1 MRLNDLVRLSLTSIV
16 EHKVRS
22 LNIIFT
28 IALLFG
34 VVFGVQISLQG
45 AEDAALMSSALAT
58 NGNIYVETA
67 LLPDYLSNEG
77 ANRIPE
83 NALEIVAER
92 ILANNGQIIGES
104 THYYLDNGTS
114 YIALTVPVAT
124 PFLVVPLTSVPAG
137 KIPVLIPAGREF
149 SEEENKKLFIVG
161 FYPVTGNVINTTV
174 HPSLFN
180 YALWQVISSPNTV
193 YLIDD
198 GSGMI
203 EEYINM
209 EHGFPKEDG
218 RRVPTQSYVVA
229 LFDDVFDSVNYS
241 EYYLDAVRFG
251 YSAFSNDYKANNL
264 FNNTF
269 DVALSF
275 RLSKFMIFGFELIF
289 LIVAIVIATL
299 TLMHVIDEEASTI
312 MLYRSMGAT
321 TFQLMLIYFIYLF
334 MLCLLAIIMVF
345 IIALLVAVI
354 IFLFNSGP
362 FSRTLQ
368 DFYQLSE
375 MPVVK
380 FFGFNK
386 AFLITLFSLGFVAP
400 LAMLLSLRR
409 FFARPNVGILK
420 ES

>member
-1 MRLNDLVRLSLTSIV
+1 MRLSDSIRLSLTSIV

-22 LNIIFT
+22 LNIVFT

-45 AEDAALMSSALAT
+45 AEDTALTSSVLAT

-77 ANRIPE
+77 ADRIPE
-83 NALEIVAER
+83 NALEIVTER

-104 THYYLDNGTS
+104 IHYYLDNGAS
-114 YIALTVPVAT
+114 YVALTVPVAT
-124 PFLVVPLTSVPAG
+124 PFLATPLASVPVG
-137 KIPVLIPAGREF
+137 KIPVLIPAGREL
-149 SEEENKKLFIVG
+149 SEEENKKLFVAG
-161 FYPVTGNVINTTV
+161 SYPVTSNVINTTA

-180 YALWQVISSPNTV
+180 YALWQVIPSPNTV

-198 GSGMI
+198 GSGMV
-203 EEYINM
+203 EEYIN
-209 EHGFPKEDG
+209 GSSKEDG
-218 RRVPTQSYVVA
+218 RRVPAQSYVVA
-229 LFDDVFDSVNYS
+229 LFDDVFDSVNYA
-241 EYYLDAVRFG
+241 EYYLDAVKFG

-299 TLMHVIDEEASTI
+299 TLVHIIDEEAPTI

-334 MLCLLAIIMVF
+334 ILCLLAIIMVL
-345 IIALLVAVI
+345 IIALLVAII
-354 IFLFNSGP
+354 IFLFNSEP
-362 FSRTLQ
+362 FSQTLQ
-368 DFYQLSE
+368 DFYRLSD

-380 FFGFNK
+380 IFGLNK
-386 AFLITLFSLGFVAP
+386 AFLITLFSLGLVTP

-409 FFARPNVGILK
+409 FFARPNVGTLK